1 MDQPLLSPHELPAE
15 RGPGPAP
22 MPRKTGGLP
31 RRTQLALLHLL
42 SLSRLGFA
50 VLFVMNSDTWV
61 RAGLIALSGFTDVL
75 DGWIARHAR
84 LTSRLGALIDPVAD
98 RGFAVTAILTLMV
111 HGLLTPLQV
120 TLLLLRDAATA
131 LGFIVARL
139 VPTLRPVELRARM
152 LGKAVTTLQ
161 AMTLIAALLVP
172 SAVPAL
178 VAVVGVTALA
188 SVVDYS
194 RAVLRARG
202 QLPA

>member
-1 MDQPLLSPHELPAE
+1 MDQSLASPRELPAP
-15 RGPGPAP
+15 RGPAP
-22 MPRKTGGLP
+22 APRRTGWLS
-31 RRTQLALLHLL
+31 RRTQLTLLHLL

-50 VLFVMNSDTWV
+50 VLFLMHSDTWV
-61 RAGLIALSGFTDVL
+61 RVGLIALSGFTDVL

-98 RGFAVTAILTLMV
+98 RGFAVTAILTLLMD
-111 HGLLTPLQV
+111 GLLTPLQV

-131 LGFIVARL
+131 LGFVIARL
-139 VPTLRPVELRARM
+139 VPALRPVEFKARM

-161 AMTLIAALLVP
+161 AMTLLAALLVP
-172 SAVPAL
+172 AAVPAL

-188 SVVDYS
+188 SVVDYA